1 MHHSPLLRRGGAGG
15 VGSTANLYERVL
27 TLAGVAPRARSR
39 ARSRRRPPRLMLCA
53 RAPPA
58 GTRTGDTVC

>member
-27 TLAGVAPRARSR
+27 TLAEVAPRARSR
-39 ARSRRRPPRLMLCA
+39 ARSRRAPRA
-53 RAPPA
+53 
-58 GTRTGDTVC
+58 